1 LHFADNSLKCQLLV
15 ALFINLESNKKK
27 SKPFYRTCKNLHRQD
42 ADCKPDSVVKNHLSG
57 TGVAAGIQQLTQGL
71 RPGKPQAPFV

>member
-1 LHFADNSLKCQLLV
+1 MIKMAGLKKAHQ
-15 ALFINLESNKKK
+15 
-27 SKPFYRTCKNLHRQD
+27 QD

-57 TGVAAGIQQLTQGL
+57 TGVAAGIQQLTQEL